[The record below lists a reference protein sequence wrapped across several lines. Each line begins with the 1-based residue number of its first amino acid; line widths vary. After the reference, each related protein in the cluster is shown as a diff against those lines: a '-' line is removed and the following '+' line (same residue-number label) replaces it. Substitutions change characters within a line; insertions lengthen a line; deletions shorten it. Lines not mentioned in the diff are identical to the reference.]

1 MADGD
6 ILGRRPLLGAAALA
20 AGFLL
25 LLISSLTSIAVFEKR
40 MAQSES
46 VRQSMA
52 IQTRLA
58 DLLSTMQDA
67 ETGQRGY
74 LLTGDQSYLAPFERG
89 ADDAP
94 RQVDALIVAM
104 ADNPSQSASLAELE
118 GLVDE
123 KLAELSGTVALRK
136 ADRGAEALRQVRSNQ
151 GKATMDRIRDLVD
164 RIRSSER
171 ILQDIR
177 AREADRSAREARA
190 SIIVLTILIALLA
203 GLSYFL
209 ARRGLKE
216 LQASNRQL
224 VEESARREAAEE
236 QTRHIQKME
245 VLGQLTGGIAHDFN
259 NVLAVIV
266 GGIDLARRRLS
277 KGDTNVDRYL
287 DSALEGAQHATA
299 LTSRLLAYS
308 RRTPLQPQTVDANRM
323 VSGMSEVLRRTLGE
337 PIAIETVLAGGLWSV
352 EADPSQLES
361 VLLNL
366 AVNARDAMPDGGK
379 LTVET
384 ANCHLDTAYAK
395 QHAEVAE
402 GQYVMLAVTDT
413 GSGMTEEVL
422 ARAFDPFFTT
432 KDVGKGT
439 GLGLSQVFGFVKQ
452 SGGHVKIYS
461 EPGSGT
467 TVKIYLPR
475 VMAAAAEE
483 RERTQT
489 ADLPMGAMS
498 EIVLV
503 VEDDDRVRVVSVANL
518 RELGYTVLHASN
530 GEAALKILADD
541 ARAVTLLFTD
551 VVMPG
556 MTGRVLAERA
566 TQQRPD
572 LKVLYTTGYTKN
584 AVVHNGVVDAGAR
597 LLVKPFSL
605 EALARKVRETL
616 DA

>member
-1 MADGD
+1 MAEGD
-6 ILGRRPLLGAAALA
+6 SLGRRPFLSAAALA
-20 AGFLL
+20 ACFLL
-25 LLISSLTSIAVFEKR
+25 LLISALTSITAFER
-40 MAQSES
+40 RLAQSEG
-46 VRQSMA
+46 VRESMA

-58 DLLSTMQDA
+58 DLLSMMQDA

-74 LLTGDQSYLAPFERG
+74 LLTGDPIYLTPFDRG
-89 ADDAP
+89 VADAP

-104 ADNPSQSASLAELE
+104 RDNASQRANLEELDI
-118 GLVDE
+118 LIDA
-123 KLAELSGTVALRK
+123 KLAELGETVTLRRNNRGPDALR
-136 ADRGAEALRQVRSNQ
+136 LVRSNH
-151 GKATMDRIRDLVD
+151 GKATMDRIRDLID

-177 AREADRSAREARA
+177 SRAADKSAAETRI
-190 SIIVLTILIALLA
+190 SIIVLTALITLLA
-203 GLSYFL
+203 GLSFYI
-209 ARRGLKE
+209 ARRGLRE
-216 LQASNRQL
+216 LQTANRQL
-224 VEESARREAAEE
+224 VDESARREAAEAE
-236 QTRHIQKME
+236 TRHIQKME

-277 KGDTNVDRYL
+277 KGDANISRYL

-308 RRTPLQPQTVDANRM
+308 RRTPLQPQIVDMNRM
-323 VSGMSEVLRRTLGE
+323 VAGLSEVLRRSLGE
-337 PIAIETVLAGGLWSV
+337 TIAVETVLAGGLWNV

-384 ANCHLDTAYAK
+384 ANCHLDATYATE
-395 QHAEVAE
+395 HAEVSE
-402 GQYVMLAVTDT
+402 GQYVLLAVSDI
-413 GSGMTEEVL
+413 GVGMPPEVL

-475 VMAAAAEE
+475 SLAAGAEAQE
-483 RERTQT
+483 KTET
-489 ADLPMGAMS
+489 ADLPLGAAH

-518 RELGYTVLHASN
+518 RELGYTVIHASN
-530 GEAALKILADD
+530 GEAALKLLADEN
-541 ARAVTLLFTD
+541 RTVSLLFTD

-556 MTGRVLAERA
+556 MTGRTLAETA
-566 TQQRPD
+566 TKQRPG

-605 EALARKVRETL
+605 DALARKVREAL